1 MSNKK
6 NSHISGNPEKR
17 KLQEMIAEEFKLF
30 RRYCLELAKPM
41 NESYDVQKKS
51 VTKRR
56 TEAIIQYMPTVIE
69 RFKGKYSVEDI
80 RKLFTSFCCADS
92 LISNAPFKQDDT
104 ECWSVAAAIWILD
117 ELKDSG
123 KLSQLN
129 LSDYRSCENTSEIID
144 CVHPLELLNSM
155 TALIQMQM
163 MKQAGHKLLFHS
175 ENAEYGKEPL
185 RNDTKAHLDFLS
197 VLELLDSDHV
207 QNAVKNMEKKIWKV
221 IEIYIVCMNKFT
233 KSVENSSE
241 YRNAKKSEYLYI
253 CNLQLLTAVQSL
265 EPKNLDEADGIPNSV
280 YECISEYIN
289 EFMVENHY
297 ETIFAVFYLLAM
309 GSDLIWL
316 YAPVIP
322 ILNRCWEMLPWGQC
336 DFVLNR
342 KDEESFNIGGY
353 FKSAVTHQGI
363 YALTQTLLPRD
374 TVQHQELSDSLLKY
388 GFSEE
393 TADIQAYLMSLASA
407 YHDCMIQQT
416 ELHQQEIEKILQ
428 DKTEMPVIITKQDSV
443 DLQELNNLKSEN
455 TALNKILKEERHKS
469 SILEKE
475 ITELKQKNQD
485 EYEELLLYREYMY
498 YLEHDEEEEILKDIP
513 VKFPYHTKRK
523 IVCLGGIEPWLKHIS
538 EKLKNVTFHK
548 PDVKTNI
555 DTFKY
560 ADEIWIQMEGLKHK
574 ESLPVTNL
582 AKKRGIPIHFFR
594 CAGVRQCAEQF
605 ARHDMNRK

>member
-6 NSHISGNPEKR
+6 AKKNSHVSGNPEKR

-30 RRYCLELAKPM
+30 RHYCLELAKPM

-56 TEAIIQYMPTVIE
+56 MEAIIQYMPVVTEYFKEKYTIDVIQN
-69 RFKGKYSVEDI
+69 
-80 RKLFTSFCCADS
+80 LFTRFCCSDD
-92 LISNAPFKQDDT
+92 LLPDGLFKKDDVAH
-104 ECWSVAAAIWILD
+104 WSVAAAVWILD

-123 KLSQLN
+123 KLSQIN
-129 LSDYRSCENTSEIID
+129 LIDYRNCENTSVID
-144 CVHPLELLNSM
+144 CVHPPELLNSM

-175 ENAEYGKEPL
+175 ENAEYGKKSL
-185 RNDTKAHLDFLS
+185 RTDTKPPLDFLS
-197 VLELLDSDHV
+197 VLELLDLDHV
-207 QNAVKNMEKKIWKV
+207 QNAIKNLEKKIWKV

-253 CNLQLLTAVQSL
+253 CNLRLLEAVQSL
-265 EPKNLDEADGIPNSV
+265 EPKNLDEADGIPDSV

-289 EFMVENHY
+289 EFIVENPY

-316 YAPVIP
+316 YAPVIS

-342 KDEESFNIGGY
+342 KNEENFNIEGY
-353 FKSAVTHQGI
+353 FKNAVMHQGI

-374 TVQHQELSDSLLKY
+374 TVQHQELLDSLLKY

-393 TADIQAYLMSLASA
+393 TVDIQAYLISLASA
-407 YHDCMIQQT
+407 YHDCMMKQD

-428 DKTEMPVIITKQDSV
+428 GKLEESQIEKQDSV
-443 DLQELNNLKSEN
+443 DLQELDNLKAEN
-455 TALNKILKEERHKS
+455 IALNKRLKEERHKS

-498 YLEHDEEEEILKDIP
+498 YLEYDEEEILKDIP
-513 VKFPYHTKRK
+513 VKFPYYTKRK

-548 PDVKTNI
+548 QNVKTNI

-582 AKKRGIPIHFFR
+582 AKKKGIPVHFFR
-594 CAGVRQCAEQF
+594 CAGVGQCAEQF